1 MTRPTAHHRVIV
13 VGGGV
18 GGLAAAADLA
28 RQGLDVTLLERA
40 AMVGGKLRQ
49 VTLPDPEPSDPS
61 QVPAESGVD
70 AGPTVFTMRWVFEGL
85 FGDAGV
91 ALEDELVLRPVDVL
105 ARHAWGSGGR
115 LDLFAD
121 PQRSAA
127 AIGAFAGAAEARRY
141 LAFCAQARSAYA
153 ALEGP
158 YIRSQR
164 PSLPSMMADLGLQG
178 SRVLV
183 GLGPFRDLWS
193 ALARHFRDPRLQQL
207 FGRYAT
213 YCGSSPFAAPATLM
227 LVAHV
232 ETQGVWTVRGGM
244 VEVGRALAR
253 LATRKGARI
262 RTGAHVEAIELRQGR
277 VCGVRLAGGETLDAD
292 SVVFNGDAQALARGL
307 LGGGV
312 QGAVERIEPQQR
324 SLSAMTW
331 CMRAQTRGFPLV
343 HHNVFFDDDYRRE
356 FRDIFGHGRLPGKAT
371 VYLCAQDRH
380 DDDAPIAAGERL
392 LALVNAPA
400 MGDLRDLDAEE
411 IETCH
416 THALDLMQR
425 CGLQLDCPPSQSLL
439 TGPPGFERLFP
450 ATGGA
455 LYGEACHSWMASFRR
470 PASWTRVPGLYL
482 AGGSA
487 HPGPGVPMATLS
499 GRLAAATLMA
509 HLDST
514 SRSARV
520 HISGGM
526 STP

>member
-1 MTRPTAHHRVIV
+1 MTRRSVGHRVVV

-40 AMVGGKLRQ
+40 ATVGGKLRQ
-49 VTLPDPEPSDPS
+49 V
-61 QVPAESGVD
+61 AAGGHWID

-91 ALEDELVLRPVDVL
+91 RLEDELGLQPVGVL

-115 LDLFAD
+115 LDLHAD
-121 PQRSAA
+121 PERSAE
-127 AIGAFAGAAEARRY
+127 AIGDFAGAAEARRY
-141 LAFCAQARSAYA
+141 RSFCAQAREVYA

-164 PSLPSMMADLGLQG
+164 PSLVGMMVDLGWQG
-178 SRVLV
+178 SAALARL
-183 GLGPFRDLWS
+183 GLFSDLWS

-213 YCGSSPFAAPATLM
+213 YCGSSPFAAPSTLM

-232 ETQGVWTVRGGM
+232 ETQGVWMVRGGM
-244 VEVGRALAR
+244 VEIGRAMAR
-253 LATRKGARI
+253 LAERAGARI
-262 RTGAHVEAIELRQGR
+262 RTSAQVDGIELRQGR
-277 VCGVRLAGGETLDAD
+277 VCGVRLADGETLPAD
-292 SVVFNGDAQALARGL
+292 SVVFNGDSQALARGL
-307 LGGGV
+307 LGAGV
-312 QGAVERIEPQQR
+312 QPAVDRIEPPQR

-331 CMRAQTRGFPLV
+331 CLHARASGFPLV
-343 HHNVFFDDDYRRE
+343 HHNVFFDDDYRQE
-356 FRDIFGHGRLPGKAT
+356 FSDIFGRGRLPGKAT

-380 DDDAPIAAGERL
+380 DDTAPETPERL

-400 MGDLRDLDAEE
+400 MGDLRDLDPEE
-411 IETCH
+411 TETCH
-416 THALDLMQR
+416 ANALRLMQR
-425 CGLQLDCPPSQSLL
+425 CGLQLDCAPSHSVL
-439 TGPPGFERLFP
+439 TGPPEFERLFP

-455 LYGEACHSWMASFRR
+455 LYGEACHGWMASFRR
-470 PASWTRVPGLYL
+470 PASATRIPGLYL
-482 AGGSA
+482 AGGSV

-509 HLDST
+509 HLGST
-514 SRSARV
+514 SRSTRV
-520 HISGGM
+520 HISGGT

>member
-1 MTRPTAHHRVIV
+1 MRRNDADHRVVV

-40 AMVGGKLRQ
+40 HAVGGKLRQ
-49 VTLPDPEPSDPS
+49 VSAGGHP
-61 QVPAESGVD
+61 VD

-85 FGDAGV
+85 FGESGIR
-91 ALEDELVLRPVDVL
+91 LEDELSLQPMEVL
-105 ARHAWGSGGR
+105 ARHAWGGGGR
-115 LDLFAD
+115 LDLYAD
-121 PQRSAA
+121 PQRSAD
-127 AIGAFAGAAEARRY
+127 AIGTFAGAAEARRY
-141 LAFCAQARSAYA
+141 LAFCAQTREVYA

-164 PSLPSMMADLGLQG
+164 PTLPGMMLDLGWRG
-178 SRVLV
+178 SKALL
-183 GLGPFRDLWS
+183 GLGLFSDLWS
-193 ALARHFRDPRLQQL
+193 SLAKHFRDPRLQQL

-213 YCGSSPFAAPATLM
+213 YCGSSPFDAPATLM

-253 LATRKGARI
+253 LAERNGATI
-262 RTGAHVEAIELRQGR
+262 RTGAQVERIEVRQGR
-277 VCGVRLAGGETLDAD
+277 VCGVRLASGETLPAD
-292 SVVFNGDAQALARGL
+292 SVVFNGDSQALARGL
-307 LGGGV
+307 LGEEV
-312 QGAVERIEPQQR
+312 QPAVEPIRPQER

-331 CMRAQTRGFPLV
+331 CMHARTAGFPLV
-343 HHNVFFDDDYRRE
+343 HHNVFFDDDYRSE
-356 FRDIFGHGRLPGKAT
+356 FRDIFGHGRLPDKAT

-380 DDDAPIAAGERL
+380 DDDAPMPEGERL

-400 MGDLRDLDAEE
+400 IGDLRDLDPEE
-411 IETCH
+411 IEQCH
-416 THALDLMQR
+416 ANALELMRR
-425 CGLQLDCPPSQSLL
+425 CGLELECAPSRSVL
-439 TGPPGFERLFP
+439 TGPQGFEALFP

-470 PASWTRVPGLYL
+470 PASWTRIPGLYL

-509 HLDST
+509 HLGST
-514 SRSARV
+514 NRSAKV

-526 STP
+526 SMP

>member
-1 MTRPTAHHRVIV
+1 MTRTAPVHRVVV

-18 GGLAAAADLA
+18 GGLAAAVDLA

-40 AMVGGKLRQ
+40 ATVGGKLRQ
-49 VTLPDPEPSDPS
+49 VSAGGHP
-61 QVPAESGVD
+61 VD

-85 FGDAGV
+85 FGDAGQR
-91 ALEDELVLRPVDVL
+91 LEDALHLDPVQVL
-105 ARHAWGSGGR
+105 ARHAWGSGGK
-115 LDLFAD
+115 LDLYAD
-121 PQRSAA
+121 PKRSAE
-127 AIGAFAGAAEARRY
+127 AIGDFAGAAEAKRY
-141 LAFCAQARSAYA
+141 AAFCAQAREVYG

-158 YIRSQR
+158 YIRSPR
-164 PSLPSMMADLGLQG
+164 PTLPGMMADLGWQG
-178 SRVLV
+178 SR
-183 GLGPFRDLWS
+183 
-193 ALARHFRDPRLQQL
+193 ALASLGLFSDMWRSLGKHFRDPRLQQL

-213 YCGSSPFAAPATLM
+213 YCGSSPFDAPATLM

-253 LATRKGARI
+253 LAENLGASM
-262 RTGAHVEAIELRQGR
+262 RTGAHVAAIEVRQGR
-277 VCGVRLAGGETLDAD
+277 VCGVRLASGETLPAD
-292 SVVFNGDAQALARGL
+292 SVVFNGDSQAIAHGL
-307 LGGGV
+307 LGEDV
-312 QGAVERIEPQQR
+312 RPAVDAIAPQER

-331 CMRAQTRGFPLV
+331 CMHARTAGFPLV
-343 HHNVFFDDDYRRE
+343 HHNVFFDDDYRSE

-380 DDDAPIAAGERL
+380 DDDNPLPDGERL

-400 MGDLRDLDAEE
+400 MGDLRDLDPEE
-411 IETCH
+411 IERCH
-416 THALDLMQR
+416 DNALNLMRR
-425 CGLQLDCPPSQSLL
+425 CGLQVDCAPSQSVL
-439 TGPPGFERLFP
+439 TGPPGFETLFP

-455 LYGEACHSWMASFRR
+455 LYGAACHGWMASFRR
-470 PASWTRVPGLYL
+470 PASSTRIPGLYL

-509 HLDST
+509 HLGST

-526 STP
+526 SMP

>member
-1 MTRPTAHHRVIV
+1 MMRTATDHRVVV

-28 RQGLDVTLLERA
+28 RQGLEVTLLERA
-40 AMVGGKLRQ
+40 PTVGGKLRQ
-49 VTLPDPEPSDPS
+49 VVVDR
-61 QVPAESGVD
+61 PASADGTAAVGTGID
-70 AGPTVFTMRWVFEGL
+70 AGPTVFTMRWVFDGL
-85 FGDAGV
+85 FGDSGLR
-91 ALEDELVLRPVDVL
+91 LEDELALHPVEVL
-105 ARHAWGSGGR
+105 ARHAWGDGGR

-121 PQRSAA
+121 PRRSAE
-127 AIGAFAGAAEARRY
+127 AIGEFAGPAEARRY
-141 LAFCAQARSAYA
+141 LAFCAQARDAYA

-164 PSLPSMMADLGLQG
+164 PSLASMMTDLGLRG

-183 GLGPFRDLWS
+183 GLGPFSDLWS
-193 ALARHFRDPRLQQL
+193 ALSRHFHDPRLQQL

-232 ETQGVWTVRGGM
+232 ETQGVWTVGGGM

-253 LATRKGARI
+253 LAEHNGATL
-262 RTGAHVEAIELRQGR
+262 RTGSHVETIEMREGR
-277 VCGVRLAGGETLDAD
+277 VCGVRLAGGETLRAD

-307 LGGGV
+307 LGTGA
-312 QGAVERIEPQQR
+312 QSAVEPIEPPQR

-331 CMRAQTRGFPLV
+331 CMQAKTSGFPLV
-343 HHNVFFDDDYRRE
+343 HHNVFFDDDYKRE
-356 FRDIFGHGRLPGKAT
+356 FSDIFGHGRLPGKAT

-400 MGDLRDLDAEE
+400 MGDLRDLDPEE
-411 IETCH
+411 IDQCH
-416 THALDLMQR
+416 TKAMNLMRR
-425 CGLQLDCPPSQSLL
+425 CGLQLDCPPSQSVL
-439 TGPPGFERLFP
+439 TGPTAFEKLFP
-450 ATGGA
+450 GTGGA
-455 LYGEACHSWMASFRR
+455 LYGEACHGWMASFKR
-470 PASWTRVPGLYL
+470 PASWTRIPGLYL

-509 HLDST
+509 HLGST

-526 STP
+526 SMP

>member
-1 MTRPTAHHRVIV
+1 MDHRVLV

-28 RQGLDVTLLERA
+28 RQGLDVTLLERSPT
-40 AMVGGKLRQ
+40 VGGKLRQ
-49 VTLPDPEPSDPS
+49 V
-61 QVPAESGVD
+61 AAGGFGID

-85 FGDAGV
+85 FGDSGV
-91 ALEDELVLRPVDVL
+91 RLEDELTLRPVEVL
-105 ARHAWGSGGR
+105 ARHAWGRGGV
-115 LDLFAD
+115 LDLYAD
-121 PQRSAA
+121 TDRSAD
-127 AIGAFAGAAEARRY
+127 AIGAFAGPAEARRY
-141 LAFCAQARSAYA
+141 LSFCQQARDAYNT
-153 ALEGP
+153 LEGP
-158 YIRSQR
+158 YIRAPR
-164 PSLPSMMADLGLQG
+164 PSLQSMVADLGLRG
-178 SRVLV
+178 SRVLF
-183 GLGPFRDLWS
+183 GLGPFSNLWS
-193 ALARHFRDPRLQQL
+193 ALARHFQDPRLRQL

-244 VEVGRALAR
+244 VEVGCALAR
-253 LATRKGARI
+253 LAERNGARI
-262 RTGAHVEAIELRQGR
+262 RTHAHVEAIEVQHGR
-277 VCGVRLAGGETLDAD
+277 VCGVRLAGGEVLPAD
-292 SVVFNGDAQALARGL
+292 SVVFNGDSQALARGL
-307 LGGGV
+307 LGSGV
-312 QGAVERIEPQQR
+312 QPAVDPIKPQQR

-331 CMRAQTRGFPLV
+331 CMHATTRDFPLM
-343 HHNVFFDDDYRRE
+343 HHNVFFDDDYSRE
-356 FRDIFGHGRLPGKAT
+356 FEDIFGHGQLPARAT

-380 DDDAPIAAGERL
+380 DDDRALPEGERL

-400 MGDLRDLDAEE
+400 IGDLRNLDPEE
-411 IETCH
+411 IERCH
-416 THALDLMQR
+416 ANAMDLMRR
-425 CGLQLDCPPSQSLL
+425 CGLNLDCAPSRSVL
-439 TGPPGFERLFP
+439 TDPQGFEALFP

-470 PASWTRVPGLYL
+470 PASWTRIPGLYL

-514 SRSARV
+514 SRSAKV

-526 STP
+526 SMP